1 MADFFVVAHTIATEL
16 VVGTL
21 VFASLC
27 IFFHPV
33 ARWYNARKK
42 GPAIVLRWAKFT
54 EGVTDQGAY
63 AATIFGVFSLIVAAI
78 TGSLSW
84 PYDVLAANA
93 IIHNKVFFSAVALVT
108 WSWVFIM
115 RWKLG
120 PGIWDNKRALLAYE
134 GLAAFGF
141 INISMLGA
149 VGGHLTGKGSALDA
163 VLAGFNFNSD
173 ATFALPQ
180 ALAIALAAAGV
191 ALIGYAVMVWR
202 ARPAE
207 AAPAPPA

>member
-27 IFFHPV
+27 ILFHPV
-33 ARWYNARKK
+33 AVWWNKRGGA
-42 GPAIVLRWAKFT
+42 GVLGKWAKFT
-54 EGVTDQGAY
+54 EGVTDQAGY
-63 AATIFGVFSLIVAAI
+63 AATIFGVFALVVAAI

-84 PYDVLAANA
+84 PYGALAANA

-108 WSWVFIM
+108 WSWVLIM
-115 RWKLG
+115 RWRLG
-120 PGIWDNKRALLAYE
+120 PGLWAERRTTLAYV

-141 INISMLGA
+141 VNIAMVGA
-149 VGGHLTGKGSALDA
+149 VGGHLTGKGSALDSI
-163 VLAGFNFNSD
+163 LAGMNFNSD

-180 ALAIALAAAGV
+180 ALAIALAATGV

-202 ARPAE
+202 ARSASPAE
-207 AAPAPPA
+207 PEAAA

>member
-1 MADFFVVAHTIATEL
+1 MADFWVVAHTIATEL

-21 VFASLC
+21 VFAALC

-33 ARWYNARKK
+33 ARWWSKRKP
-42 GPAIVLRWAKFT
+42 GDGIVSRWARFT

-63 AATIFGVFSLIVAAI
+63 AATAFGVFALVMAAI

-84 PYDVLAANA
+84 PYGALAANP

-108 WSWVFIM
+108 WSWILVL
-115 RWKLG
+115 RWRLG
-120 PGIWDNKRALLAYE
+120 PGLWDNKRYTLAYV

-141 INISMLGA
+141 LNVAMTGA
-149 VGGHLTGKGSALDA
+149 VGGHLTGKGSALDS
-163 VLAGFNFNSD
+163 LLRDFNFNSD
-173 ATFALPQ
+173 ATFALPFV
-180 ALAIALAAAGV
+180 LAVIAAATGV

-202 ARPAE
+202 GSRKE
-207 AAPAPPA
+207 KAAPA